1 MQETLHRFENRP
13 RILAF
18 VHCWQTSLHLRRLRK
33 SLAPSREG
41 NLASSSV
48 PARRSCAHT
57 GWTEAAVGI
66 LRNLLHLFKIDAPR
80 NAIKLAT
87 SELQVSGVLNVTPRQ
102 HPLGNVL
109 CVSFPPPLP
118 VFIII
123 NQAQQS
129 HVSRSLA
136 PVSPLLSSSSS
147 GRRGG
152 GQLDCSQ
159 VVKHPKAGGTLV
171 KSRRDSARIRWKTKG
186 NSTLPVKSHGSLPP
200 QLTSLQL
207 IISTIQKNVK
217 IGA

>member
-109 CVSFPPPLP
+109 CVSFPPPSPYSSSLTKP
-118 VFIII
+118 SKVMFRDRW
-123 NQAQQS
+123 
-129 HVSRSLA
+129 HPSRLSLA
-136 PVSPLLSSSSS
+136 PH
-147 GRRGG
+147 RREGGGG